1 MKKKSFIPFLGLI
14 IIISSWW
21 FLNNSSAPPPEQG
34 VLDVWATWGDSP
46 EQLQVLFD
54 QFGQSNGISVRVKT
68 QVREEDLLDAMT
80 STQPP
85 DLVILSSNQLIQAYA
100 DQKLIEP
107 LDSWIKLSEINLE
120 EIYPASLEQCTNPEN
135 TILCL
140 PWGGDVFA
148 LYWNKDLFA
157 AAGLDPQHPPQTME
171 ELALY
176 AKKLSQVDQDGDLV
190 RVGFLPDF
198 SRSHN
203 ELYAGMFGGSWLSED
218 GTKVTTNATP
228 VIKALNWQ
236 SQFFERY
243 ETGKMDKFAL
253 SVNGFLNSNHP
264 VFAGARLNCQQ
275 CHRSKP
281 KNEDKIPDHSF
292 YDGKVAMMV
301 DGQWQVYST
310 YIAHFKPDLNYGIA
324 PFPSSSDHPEQKKT
338 SIVQGPVVVIPAGAA
353 DQDMA
358 SRLLAWMMSPE
369 IVAEISLANA
379 MLPTNRTAAEQA
391 RFQDLPYFAVFMDLL
406 ESPNAHFTPASPFGV
421 RLNQAM
427 QNVEK
432 AVIHQDNDAPEM
444 LLDGVQAE
452 FTP

>member
-1 MKKKSFIPFLGLI
+1 MKKKSFFPFFGLI
-14 IIISSWW
+14 IILSSWW

-68 QVREEDLLDAMT
+68 QVREDDLLDAMT
-80 STQPP
+80 SAQPP
-85 DLVILSSNQLIQAYA
+85 DLVILSSNQLIQTYA
-100 DQKLIEP
+100 DQGLIEP
-107 LDSWIKLSEINLE
+107 LDFWIKLSEINLD
-120 EIYPASLEQCTNPEN
+120 EIYPVSLAQCTNPEN

-157 AAGLDPQHPPQTME
+157 TAGLDPQHAPQTME
-171 ELALY
+171 ELAQY
-176 AKKLSQVDQDGDLV
+176 AEKLTQLDDNGDLV
-190 RVGFLPDF
+190 RMGFLPDF

-203 ELYAGMFGGSWLSED
+203 DLYVRMFGGSWLNDD
-218 GTKVTTNATP
+218 GTKVTANAMP
-228 VIKALNWQ
+228 VIEALNWQ
-236 SQFFERY
+236 SKFFEGF
-243 ETGKMDKFAL
+243 ETSQMDKFAL
-253 SVNGFLNSNHP
+253 SVNGFLNSGHP
-264 VFAGARLNCQQ
+264 IFAGARLNCQQ

-281 KNEDKIPDHSF
+281 KKEGKIPDHSF

-324 PFPSSSDHPEQKKT
+324 PFPLSSDYPEQKKT

-358 SRLLAWMMSPE
+358 AGLLAWMMSPE

-379 MLPTNRTAAEQA
+379 MLPTNRTAAEDA
-391 RFQDLPYFAVFMDLL
+391 RFQDIPYFADFMDLL
-406 ESPNAHFTPASPFGV
+406 ESPNAQFTPASPYGV
-421 RLNQAM
+421 RLNEAM
-427 QNVEK
+427 QKVEK
-432 AVIHQDNDAPEM
+432 TVIHQDNDAPEM